1 MAQYDACPHAGWLY
15 VASTMMSRYG
25 GMPECVPHAA
35 RSCVCAGRS
44 LTLAPRPRFAKY
56 LVGMVIRM
64 TNKTFGML
72 RGGLPAFTANPDIV
86 EDLFRM
92 VRPTMIVLAP
102 PVTPLTLLV
111 LHVVRVCVWLCVCGR
126 VWRCVCVAMYV
137 WRCV

>member
-1 MAQYDACPHAGWLY
+1 MACQSACHTQHG
-15 VASTMMSRYG
+15 T
-25 GMPECVPHAA
+25 
-35 RSCVCAGRS
+35 CVCAGRS

-64 TNKTFGML
+64 TNKTFGIL

-92 VRPTMIVLAP
+92 VRPTVMVLAP

-111 LHVVRVCVWLCVCGR
+111 LHVCVRVCGYVCGY
-126 VWRCVCVAMYV
+126 VCVAVCGYV
-137 WRCV
+137 CVWPCGDVCDS